1 MHHKSPKPLT
11 KDKTVMAASAA
22 REESPATGLWRGSD
36 VTSCWRLPGRGPA
49 IASDLLTS
57 YLRHTRSLA
66 GGRWRTVGQ
75 ALQKSGIKSM
85 STAAV
90 PKMIRYRV
98 KYHAKAESDIHF
110 QIWLVTLGHWPMTS
124 LFNFCAAHMPGTGG
138 HYAALAA
145 RLQSFRGFKR
155 SNMWYDVGPMH

>member
-49 IASDLLTS
+49 IATDLLTS

-66 GGRWRTVGQ
+66 GGRWRSP
-75 ALQKSGIKSM
+75 A
-85 STAAV
+85 TAAV
-90 PKMIRYRV
+90 AGDWKVATCERAISNRKIWRWF
-98 KYHAKAESDIHF
+98 IH
-110 QIWLVTLGHWPMTS
+110 LL
-124 LFNFCAAHMPGTGG
+124 CRR
-138 HYAALAA
+138 AA
-145 RLQSFRGFKR
+145 RPRFVRYVASWAVLPGGKVKGHGLYQKFIRCWICFIVLPRPWTPFYYIG
-155 SNMWYDVGPMH
+155 